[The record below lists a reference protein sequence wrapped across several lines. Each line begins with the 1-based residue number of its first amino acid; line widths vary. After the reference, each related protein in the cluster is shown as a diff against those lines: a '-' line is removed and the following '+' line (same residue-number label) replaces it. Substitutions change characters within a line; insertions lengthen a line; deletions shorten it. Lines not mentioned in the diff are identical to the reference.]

1 MSWKLELSLPML
13 TLGLPLSCLLV
24 LLSYPPLPLPAP
36 PVLASSPLLP
46 PQKDGEDEGERGEGS
61 RRRGVTIDFI
71 FHYFM
76 TPSCCTAGHDW
87 GLFFLSL
94 FYKLRGATWLV
105 TTDVQPHLLLVL
117 PQNYVCFVVP
127 HWYGVI
133 CNEQLIIAGFRQREC
148 CLYLRTINCY
158 LCSG

>member
-24 LLSYPPLPLPAP
+24 LLSYPLLPLPAP

-46 PQKDGEDEGERGEGS
+46 PQKDGEDEGEGGEGS
-61 RRRGVTIDFI
+61 RGRGFTIDFI
-71 FHYFM
+71 HSFM

-94 FYKLRGATWLV
+94 LYKLKGATWLV
-105 TTDVQPHLLLVL
+105 TTDVQPHLLSVL
-117 PQNYVCFVVP
+117 TWSPRVTFA
-127 HWYGVI
+127 
-133 CNEQLIIAGFRQREC
+133 L
-148 CLYLRTINCY
+148 LYLTGMEWSAWTVHHCWIQTKRMLSISEDDK
-158 LCSG
+158 LLSV